1 MLIVEDG
8 VAAGAFKDLLRGKG
22 SVAAWNDAPTEV
34 KFNREEEGGL
44 HSFCVLIRWKKYNM
58 TTHQKQVELAL

>member
-8 VAAGAFKDLLRGKG
+8 VAARAFEDLLRGKG
-22 SVAAWNDAPTEV
+22 SVAAWNYAPTEV

-44 HSFCVLIRWKKYNM
+44 HSLGVLVRWKTILHDYS
-58 TTHQKQVELAL
+58 